1 MLTYVKNIHG
11 QVSLV
16 AAEDL
21 KKDQIVFDLDLGE
34 FFELPTLRT
43 IELEPKIMVDH
54 PWGRYTN
61 HSCNPSC
68 YVLKSDRTMRA
79 LRDIKIGEEINFDY
93 TKNESNIST
102 SFQCKCGA
110 KKCVGLI
117 GSSNSTPTH
126 L

>member
-1 MLTYVKNIHG
+1 
-11 QVSLV
+11 
-16 AAEDL
+16 
-21 KKDQIVFDLDLGE
+21 
-34 FFELPTLRT
+34 
-43 IELEPKIMVDH
+43 
-54 PWGRYTN
+54 
-61 HSCNPSC
+61 
-68 YVLKSDRTMRA
+68 MRA

-110 KKCVGLI
+110 EKCIGLI